1 MKQIFSLIVAVLFY
15 PSAQSQVIDTTALQ
29 GYPASVLIRVYDV
42 AGKVTLSSAEQ
53 LVLAELFQE
62 EEQLIK
68 TMIISNGSNAAIDSA
83 RRYYINEF
91 NLLLSEQQREAYY
104 TAKALPRVSAVAKA
118 TAKML
123 QQKYH
128 TDSLTKEYFKT
139 MYQWRES
146 LVEKVW
152 LSNTDTTVRN
162 NNLLYIFTV
171 YDTLI
176 SRYIQAAASSKYFT
190 GRLHYINSI
199 SYIEDQRKSSLAA
212 QYYSNCMNYPY
223 LSYSDNFNIAFN
235 TVFNQI
241 SDTAF
246 YAVAYNND
254 ITNKYHKSAET
265 ALASYIKSH
274 QLSTVS
280 AQQILPYLLERER
293 AITLIDKLYN
303 QLYDSSKDAA
313 LDNILQKYQ
322 PPIDSLLALEADIMD
337 NTQID
342 IAIKFAQLLQLSEE
356 QVNSLKEQGSA
367 LTQMIKDYRQTD
379 PFGEYDSKEFESEV
393 LNAILTPE
401 QYTQVLDTKYAGK
414 AASMAKLDWKQIQ
427 QYGMDTEYQL
437 NENTTKTELSN
448 YHLAQLIAYYRN
460 ANNLEEQYLSIQRIN
475 EVMPEIM
482 RNLLERWE
490 YQTPYGDIPG
500 VFFQW

>member
-1 MKQIFSLIVAVLFY
+1 MRKFSIILIAIFTFSYTNA
-15 PSAQSQVIDTTALQ
+15 QVIDTTALQ

-62 EEQLIK
+62 EGQSIK
-68 TMIISNGSNAAIDSA
+68 TMIISNANNAAIDSA
-83 RRYYINEF
+83 KRYYTNEF

-104 TAKALPRVSAVAKA
+104 TAKSAPKA
-118 TAKML
+118 AVIARLTATML
-123 QQKYH
+123 QQKYY
-128 TDSLTKEYFKT
+128 TDTTMENYFHSI
-139 MYQWRES
+139 YLWRES
-146 LVEKVW
+146 LLEKIW
-152 LSNTDTTVRN
+152 LRYTDTTVRN
-162 NNLLYIFTV
+162 NNLYHVMVV
-171 YDTLI
+171 YDSLA
-176 SRYIQAAASSKYFT
+176 SLYIQAAASNRYFSNKVYYIDSIT
-190 GRLHYINSI
+190 VLDTAKKRLLATDYFQRCMTYKSR
-199 SYIEDQRKSSLAA
+199 SYA
-212 QYYSNCMNYPY
+212 
-223 LSYSDNFNIAFN
+223 DNFNAAFN
-235 TVFNQI
+235 HTFTALE
-241 SDTAF
+241 DTLY
-246 YAVAYNND
+246 YAAAYNNE
-254 ITNKYHKSAET
+254 IVQLTYKSAET

-274 QLSTVS
+274 HLSTVS

-293 AITLIDKLYN
+293 AVTLIDKLYN

-322 PPIDSLLALEADIMD
+322 PPIDSLLALDADIID

-342 IAIKFAQLLQLSEE
+342 IAIKFAELLQLREE
-356 QVNSLKEQGSA
+356 QVNELKEQGSV
-367 LTQMIKDYRQTD
+367 LTQMIRDYRRTD

-393 LNAILTPE
+393 LNALLTPE
-401 QYTQVLDTKYAGK
+401 QYTQVLDAKYAGK

-427 QYGMDTEYQL
+427 LYEMDIEYQL

-460 ANNLEEQYLSIQRIN
+460 ADNLEEQYLSIQRIN

-482 RNLLERWE
+482 RSLLERWE